1 MDRHMRYLDLEPGRL
16 TTLRCARCRAMTQHE
31 LDEGVDGK
39 EHWFCLCGLAI
50 DGTDRQHGMT
60 EGETI

>member
-1 MDRHMRYLDLEPGRL
+1 MMQLG
-16 TTLRCARCRAMTQHE
+16 TLKCLMCSRCRAMTQHE